1 MNDKGWR
8 KIVRIGIAAIIII
21 LLIRIGGDFIV
32 SLFSGD
38 YQGKGLAEILEDVIT
53 GALNWF
59 VDVLNYA
66 FFRRG

>member
-38 YQGKGLAEILEDVIT
+38 Y
-53 GALNWF
+53 
-59 VDVLNYA
+59 
-66 FFRRG
+66 